1 MRSKEGRRP
10 GREGCV
16 MKIKG
21 ITQEVTTCDA
31 CGRVNL
37 KKTIVFEDS
46 QGCLHYYGSE
56 CAKIIEAYANMPARD
71 IVKKASSIQKQNIEL
86 AKQEFNNNPIVKEY
100 RRKFDEYLQAH
111 EGNPLSERL
120 AFLGNLKRQYMDEAD
135 RIKEELKKKYHIKE
149 LHVYL

>member
-1 MRSKEGRRP
+1 
-10 GREGCV
+10 

-71 IVKKASSIQKQNIEL
+71 IVKKAKSIQKQNMEL

-100 RRKFDEYLQAH
+100 RRKFDEYLQTH

-135 RIKEELKKKYHIKE
+135 RIKEALKRKYHIKE